1 MAKPENPAEAPV
13 AARPPRPVQRVRL
26 DALAEEALP
35 EGALADGALPEGHY
49 PNARAV
55 HAGARTPVA
64 PSAARR
70 ESLDVERRGV
80 RRRVDHV
87 FDADTFD
94 ASAFDT
100 AAFDADT
107 FDADTLDT
115 GSFDASTFDTARNL
129 EAPDGFLPEEG
140 FGAEGERID
149 GGLSAEHS
157 FSDEDG
163 PDDADSGA
171 GHFGSDAPASVAPVA
186 ARNASV
192 EPRPGLAWVRR
203 HQPAQDHAGSRAP
216 QPGNGSEAAASRVP
230 KLPMASLE
238 MPSSS
243 RLELTPSPVPRVA
256 LAPATGAVDI
266 SLVPGPHTI
275 GSRNLPTLAAQHLLG
290 RRAPRRP
297 APAVTLPPPPSREAR
312 SPLTLARDVRSSK
325 GEIVLGLTIGLGV
338 SLLLAG
344 LGQAY
349 LRGDVVADGSS
360 APAQLESVTL
370 SARPDV
376 APAGSSETSNNG
388 GGVTTSAPAS
398 PRASGTASVGTAAVG
413 APAGTEHEG
422 SGARRHPG
430 AAVGGAV
437 AGDAVLLAQATLAK
451 RIERTAQRATPA
463 RATRPRNAQRAES
476 ALAASADDSAHLPA
490 AASPIALPS
499 EPPPASAPLT
509 PAESAGLGLDLPL

>member
-26 DALAEEALP
+26 DALAD
-35 EGALADGALPEGHY
+35 GALADGALAEGAVTEGAVPQRHD
-49 PNARAV
+49 PDARAA
-55 HAGARTPVA
+55 HAGGRTPVA

-70 ESLDVERRGV
+70 ESIDVERRGA
-80 RRRVDHV
+80 RGLVDQV

-94 ASAFDT
+94 ASAFDAADFEADGFDT
-100 AAFDADT
+100 A
-107 FDADTLDT
+107 
-115 GSFDASTFDTARNL
+115 SFDASAFDTARDL
-129 EAPDGFLPEEG
+129 EAPDGFLPDDG
-140 FGAEGERID
+140 FGAEGERAE

-163 PDDADSGA
+163 SDDGGA
-171 GHFGSDAPASVAPVA
+171 GHAGSDGAARVASVA
-186 ARNASV
+186 ARNPSV

-203 HQPAQDHAGSRAP
+203 HVSGSWAP
-216 QPGNGSEAAASRVP
+216 QPGNGSNAAASRVP

-312 SPLTLARDVRSSK
+312 SPFTLARDVRSSK

-376 APAGSSETSNNG
+376 APADSASEASSNG
-388 GGVTTSAPAS
+388 GGAPTSGAPVS
-398 PRASGTASVGTAAVG
+398 PRASGTAAIGSAAVG
-413 APAGTEHEG
+413 ALASAEHDG
-422 SGARRHPG
+422 RGARRHPG
-430 AAVGGAV
+430 AAAGGAV

-451 RIERTAQRATPA
+451 RIERTAPRATPA
-463 RATRPRNAQRAES
+463 RATRPRNAQRAEG
-476 ALAASADDSAHLPA
+476 ALVSSADDSARSSAVPSPA
-490 AASPIALPS
+490 AVSPLPS
-499 EPPPASAPLT
+499 EPPPTSAPLT